1 MEYKLCGGLCW
12 DVRSVPTQN
21 IREVAT
27 TPPKTEKKRVS
38 RGARV
43 TPALALF
50 KAFGSES
57 DCVSDPGLLESSDV
71 VLFTAG
77 VADGAGRAGG
87 ETVCKV
93 GGYTMSRSTSC
104 SFNSWR
110 ICLTRSAA
118 LTPQPSDVRFLSIGA
133 SWPTGVANA
142 GSTVNESFIV
152 SDE

>member
-1 MEYKLCGGLCW
+1 MVEEGGVEYKLCSGLCSGI
-12 DVRSVPTQN
+12 RSVRTQN

-43 TPALALF
+43 TPALTLF
-50 KAFGSES
+50 KAFESEL
-57 DCVSDPGLLESSDV
+57 DCVSDSGLLESPNV

-93 GGYTMSRSTSC
+93 GGYTISRSTSC
-104 SFNSWR
+104 DFN
-110 ICLTRSAA
+110 
-118 LTPQPSDVRFLSIGA
+118 F
-133 SWPTGVANA
+133 
-142 GSTVNESFIV
+142 
-152 SDE
+152 